1 MLDQQNSTKKSLI
14 ARRPSQLPLLDKF
27 EALSFRLFG
36 RFSPYVLKNV
46 FPNLKNTLEKGRVK
60 IYHETYISMMFFVT
74 FLTVPVSI
82 VAGIAALTFSFLPIL
97 LLVPLPLFVMLGF
110 LVLPMNSAS
119 DRSSGLEREIPFAA
133 AYISVMSSGG
143 IAPYSSFKRLT
154 DVDLMPTMRK
164 EARDIVKDVEIF
176 GVDPLSALEIAA
188 KRTPLDI
195 FKEFLR
201 GYASTVII
209 GGDIGHYLER
219 KAEDI
224 FKMRALR
231 VKAAAERLGMLLE
244 TFIIVMVMMSLCFYI
259 LFAVNNIQTGTATTT
274 AAPDISQFSGI
285 LLYTYIFTPM
295 LSCLFVYLAHSM
307 QPKTP
312 VVEMRP
318 YKVFGISCVF
328 AVLTFMLLTNFM
340 GAVELPIFTQL
351 QAMGLDLSIALSVA
365 LIISTAPAAIV
376 HMRLAKKRA
385 SMEQGVANFLRDLT
399 EVRKTG
405 LSPEKCIESL
415 SKREYGTFTKEL
427 RKISS
432 EISWGIPIK
441 NVMHDFLKRTKSWMV
456 QIVMFLL
463 VETIDVGGGT
473 VGMIDSLARFNNM
486 TQEVEKEKKMSTR
499 PYIFMPYLASVL
511 LVATTIMMMGLT
523 TGLGVPGMETAP
535 TDNSLMQTVF
545 MTAVIFN
552 SYLIGIVAGKI
563 SEESIGAGFKHAAI
577 LVLISI
583 IAAKLIP
590 QFVKL
595 G

>member
-1 MLDQQNSTKKSLI
+1 M
-14 ARRPSQLPLLDKF
+14 
-27 EALSFRLFG
+27 
-36 RFSPYVLKNV
+36 
-46 FPNLKNTLEKGRVK
+46 
-60 IYHETYISMMFFVT
+60 
-74 FLTVPVSI
+74 
-82 VAGIAALTFSFLPIL
+82 
-97 LLVPLPLFVMLGF
+97 
-110 LVLPMNSAS
+110 
-119 DRSSGLEREIPFAA
+119 PFAA

-143 IAPYSSFKRLT
+143 IAPYTSFKRLT
-154 DVDLMPTMRK
+154 KVDLMPAMSK

-176 GVDPLSALEIAA
+176 GVDPLTALDVAA
-188 KRTPLDI
+188 KKTPLDV
-195 FKEFLR
+195 FKEFLS

-224 FKMRALR
+224 FKMRSLR

-259 LFAVNNIQTGTATTT
+259 LFAVNNIQTGTSASVSS
-274 AAPDISQFSGI
+274 DISSYSGI

-295 LSCLFVYLAHSM
+295 LSAMFVYLAHSM

-312 VVEMRP
+312 LVDMRP
-318 YKVFGISCVF
+318 YKVFGVSAVIAVVVF
-328 AVLTFMLLTNFM
+328 LLLTNFM
-340 GAVELPIFTQL
+340 GATQLPVFTTLQAWGVDLPI
-351 QAMGLDLSIALSVA
+351 AIAVA
-365 LIISTAPAAIV
+365 LFISAAPAAIV
-376 HMRLAKKRA
+376 YVRLTKTRN

-415 SKREYGTFTKEL
+415 SKREYGSFTKEL

-441 NVMHDFLKRTKSWMV
+441 KVMTDFLHRTRSWMV

-473 VGMIDSLARFNNM
+473 IAMIESLARFNNL
-486 TQEVEKEKKMSTR
+486 TQEVEKEKKMSVR
-499 PYIFMPYLASVL
+499 PYVMMPYLASIL

-523 TGLGVPGMETAP
+523 TGIAVPGAATAASQS
-535 TDNSLMQTVF
+535 NGMMQTVF

-577 LVLISI
+577 LVLISV

-590 QFVKL
+590 QFIKF